1 VQFDVEVGKLPV
13 GYHGACLAISGN
25 NCVDIAKFSEE
36 QMLFHTKGL
45 KARVI
50 VLEDVEGQT
59 VTVYYG
65 GATAKFAEVTPEAQ
79 KVIDTVDW
87 GGS

>member
-1 VQFDVEVGKLPV
+1 MRFDVVVGKLPE
-13 GYHGACLAISGN
+13 GYHGVCLAIIGN
-25 NCVDIAKFSEE
+25 DCVDIAKFSDE
-36 QMLFHTKGL
+36 QMLLLPKGF

-65 GATAKFAEVTPEAQ
+65 GTAKEFDEVAPEAQ
-79 KVIDTVDW
+79 KVIDTVEW
-87 GGS
+87 RGS